1 VKTGLFVPLKTRY
14 YLDAKILEAGEA
26 AELLYVRALGFVKE
40 ARTDGIIYASQLP
53 FLGLTD
59 PDARAKRLVEAGLW
73 ELVPGGFRIVSWL
86 KHNDPEAVL
95 QARSEAF
102 AAGGRKGGLSRG
114 SSHGLADACAV
125 ASDGLQAKAKPSGS
139 GSGCT
144 AVTSTTP
151 GAHADARDASPVP
164 PSEQSVAVSDAADDE
179 PAVVSDWAADDP
191 TYEADPR
198 YSAQAELEL
207 WEARVGPIQPRDA
220 MMSATAL
227 IRLHLHCKRSVREI
241 RALIEHVA
249 ADPDARKWWGA
260 GKSPARW
267 LSSRD
272 GGEPTWCKIR
282 AHWQGAGGKLHGNG
296 KIRRIEIPPGP
307 APAVDPACDCRRG
320 FITVDG
326 HREGCPKCSRG
337 KHIRAGGRL

>member
-1 VKTGLFVPLKTRY
+1 MSLYVKLQTTY
-14 YLDAKILEAGEA
+14 YQDEKLIAAGEA
-26 AELLYVRALGFVKE
+26 AELLYVRALCKAKE
-40 ARTDGIIYASQLP
+40 LPTEGVLTLGQLL
-53 FLGLTD
+53 FLGL
-59 PDARAKRLVEAGLW
+59 PDTPARAAKLVEVGAFEVVAPNSW
-73 ELVPGGFRIVSWL
+73 RIAAWL
-86 KHNDPEAVL
+86 KHNPSQEQIEHISSVRSNAAKQRHQTTTSNL
-95 QARSEAF
+95 QANCTQ
-102 AAGGRKGGLSRG
+102 
-114 SSHGLADACAV
+114 DAVQVVQQSVSKPTVPLLCSAV
-125 ASDGLQAKAKPSGS
+125 P
-139 GSGCT
+139 
-144 AVTSTTP
+144 AVNS
-151 GAHADARDASPVP
+151 ASPVP
-164 PSEQSVAVSDAADDE
+164 PSEHAVAVPDAADDE

-337 KHIRAGGRL
+337 QHIRAGGRL